1 MADLATL
8 RRRRDEAKR
17 LLLRAELKP
26 KRKGRGK
33 ARRRFILA
41 TAEIL
46 RAELNHRIA
55 SPLLRAQAAREQ
67 TVDLFSQI
75 GA

>member
-1 MADLATL
+1 MADLTTL
-8 RRRRDEAKR
+8 RRRRAEAR
-17 LLLRAELKP
+17 AQLALAELQP

-55 SPLLRAQAAREQ
+55 APLLRAQSARQQ
-67 TVDLFSQI
+67 TGDLFSI